1 MKFND
6 TIVFMDFLF
15 RRNGFLLF
23 RKNMYQKA
31 FSWFQAGITD
41 PPEMSPALIA
51 EKEKQR
57 KFLEQ
62 LMDGSKLEGYNI
74 VVPVKAE
81 LRKYQQVRW
90 SDNTN
95 VENIFI
101 CWFLCEIYV
110 LYYDIYFVYDHRYN
124 NSEKI

>member
-6 TIVFMDFLF
+6 TMVFMDFLF

-23 RKNMYQKA
+23 CKNMYQKA

-90 SDNTN
+90 SDNA
-95 VENIFI
+95 
-101 CWFLCEIYV
+101 
-110 LYYDIYFVYDHRYN
+110 
-124 NSEKI
+124 K

>member
-1 MKFND
+1 MYPWTYGKLAIYENWPLWNLMMPWYLWIFCLGE
-6 TIVFMDFLF
+6 M
-15 RRNGFLLF
+15 GFF
-23 RKNMYQKA
+23 YFARTYIKKHFY
-31 FSWFQAGITD
+31 WFQAGITD

-90 SDNTN
+90 SDNA
-95 VENIFI
+95 
-101 CWFLCEIYV
+101 
-110 LYYDIYFVYDHRYN
+110 
-124 NSEKI
+124 K

>member
-1 MKFND
+1 M
-6 TIVFMDFLF
+6 
-15 RRNGFLLF
+15 GFLVC
-23 RKNMYQKA
+23 KNVYLKA
-31 FSWFQAGITD
+31 FTCFQAGITD

-62 LMDGSKLEGYNI
+62 LMDGSKLESYNI

-90 SDNTN
+90 S
-95 VENIFI
+95 
-101 CWFLCEIYV
+101 EIQCMFNRHIH
-110 LYYDIYFVYDHRYN
+110 LNSDIRGKMTC
-124 NSEKI
+124 SCM

>member
-6 TIVFMDFLF
+6 TMVFMDFLF

-23 RKNMYQKA
+23 RNNMYQKA

-90 SDNTN
+90 RDNT
-95 VENIFI
+95 
-101 CWFLCEIYV
+101 
-110 LYYDIYFVYDHRYN
+110 
-124 NSEKI
+124 K